1 VDQLTFAGA
10 PGIIVLSAYAVMM
23 LGIGFWVS
31 RSRKGVRDDM
41 QSYYLAGRNLGVIVL
56 FFTLYATQYSGNN
69 IVGYAPSAYRM
80 GFAWWQSVMFM
91 TVIIGGY
98 LLFAPRLHRIARKH
112 RFITPTD
119 WLRHRFDSPA
129 VSLLAA
135 LLMLW
140 ALGNFLLE
148 QLVAMGHGISGL
160 TGGTVPYQAAMLAFV
175 FVMLAYSWLGGMRAV
190 AFTDVMQG
198 VALLLGVLVL
208 VGGGLYLIGGSLGD
222 AFGHVVTA
230 EPDKAAT
237 PPREASVSWLSMLV
251 LVGIG
256 AAVYPHAIQ
265 RVYAAESAATLRRSL
280 ARMAW
285 MPLVTTALV
294 FVAGIIAIQ
303 LYPGLS
309 DGESEQLVG
318 MIANDVAG
326 INPFFYVMMI
336 LLFGGVV
343 AAIVSTADSVL
354 LAFSS
359 IISKDIVRQHLAP
372 SASEK
377 TVLLVGKVGGVVAL
391 AGLLML
397 AWNPPTLL
405 VNIFVLKFEL
415 LIQIAPAF
423 IIGLYWK
430 RMSSTPVLCGMVVG
444 SLISGGMA
452 LADFPTLFGV
462 HAGVV
467 GLTVNTVIAVIG
479 SLLVP
484 QRGEPVAGPGPV
496 PEAEAEAEAGPD
508 ATRDGSTE
516 PGEDSSPKAAG
527 QGL

>member
-1 VDQLTFAGA
+1 MEQLTFAGA
-10 PGIIVLSAYAVMM
+10 PGIIVLCVYALMM

-31 RSRKGVRDDM
+31 RRRPGVRDDM
-41 QSYYLAGRNLGVIVL
+41 QNYYLAGRHLGILVL

-80 GFAWWQSVMFM
+80 GFEWWQSVMFM

-98 LLFAPRLHRIARKH
+98 LLFAPRLNRIARRE

-119 WLRHRFDSPA
+119 WLRHRFASPA

-148 QLVAMGHGISGL
+148 QLIAMGHGISGL
-160 TGGTVPYQAAMLAFV
+160 TGGTVPYQMAMLGFV
-175 FVMLAYSWLGGMRAV
+175 AVMLAYSWLGGMRAV

-198 VALLLGVLVL
+198 IALLLGVFVL
-208 VGGGLYLIGGSLGD
+208 VAGGLHLAGGDLGD
-222 AFGHVVTA
+222 TFGHVISA
-230 EPDKAAT
+230 EPDKVAT
-237 PPREASVSWLSMLV
+237 PSTEGSVSWLSILV

-265 RVYAAESAATLRRSL
+265 RIYAAESESTLRRSL
-280 ARMAW
+280 SRMAW
-285 MPLVTTALV
+285 MPLITTAVVFLV
-294 FVAGIIAIQ
+294 GIIAIQ

-309 DGESEQLVG
+309 EGESEQLVG
-318 MIANDVAG
+318 RIANDVAG

-354 LAFSS
+354 LAFSA
-359 IISKDIVRQHLAP
+359 IVSKDVIQQHVAP
-372 SASEK
+372 RASER
-377 TVLLVGKVGGVVAL
+377 TALLAGKVCGIVAV
-391 AGLLML
+391 AALLL
-397 AWNPPTLL
+397 IAWNPPTLL

-423 IIGLYWK
+423 ILGLYWS
-430 RMSSTPVLCGMVVG
+430 RMSAASVLWGMVVG
-444 SLISGGMA
+444 SVIAGGMA
-452 LADFPTLFGV
+452 LSGVDTFHGV

-467 GLTVNTVIAVIG
+467 GLVANVAVATVG
-479 SLLVP
+479 SLLRP
-484 QRGEPVAGPGPV
+484 APASGEPLPTDS
-496 PEAEAEAEAGPD
+496 PERRP
-508 ATRDGSTE
+508 
-516 PGEDSSPKAAG
+516 SPER
-527 QGL
+527 

>member
-1 VDQLTFAGA
+1 MQELTFAGT
-10 PGIIVLSAYAVMM
+10 PGILVLIAYALMM

-31 RSRKGVRDDM
+31 YSRPGVREDM
-41 QSYYLAGRNLGVIVL
+41 QSYYLAGRHLGIVVL

-69 IVGYAPSAYRM
+69 IVGYAPAAYRM

-91 TVIIGGY
+91 TIIIAGY
-98 LLFAPRLHRIARKH
+98 MLFAPRLHNIAKRQQ
-112 RFITPTD
+112 FLTPTD
-119 WLRHRFDSPA
+119 WLRYRFGSPA
-129 VSLLAA
+129 ITLLSA

-140 ALGNFLLE
+140 GLGNYLLE

-160 TGGTVPYQAAMLAFV
+160 TGGTVPYQIAMLGFV
-175 FVMLAYSWLGGMRAV
+175 FVMLAYSWMGGMRAV

-198 VALLLGVLVL
+198 IALLLGVAVL
-208 VGGGLYLIGGSLGD
+208 VAGGLYLIGGHLGD
-222 AFGHVVTA
+222 AFSYVVA
-230 EPDKAAT
+230 EHPDKAAV
-237 PPREASVSWLSMLV
+237 PPVESSVSWISILV

-265 RVYAAESAATLRRSL
+265 RIYAAENTQTLRRSL

-285 MPLVTTALV
+285 MPLVTTAV
-294 FVAGIIAIQ
+294 IFVVGIIGIQ

-309 DGESEQLVG
+309 DTQSEQLVG
-318 MIANDVAG
+318 RIANDVAA

-354 LAFSS
+354 LSFSS
-359 IISKDIVRQHLAP
+359 IISNDIYRRHIRP
-372 SASEK
+372 DASEQRA
-377 TVLLVGKVGGVVAL
+377 LMVGKICGLVAVGG
-391 AGLLML
+391 LLIL

-430 RMSSTPVLCGMVVG
+430 RMHSQPVFYGM
-444 SLISGGMA
+444 LIGALLAGGMA
-452 LADFPTLFGV
+452 LAGIGKVYGV
-462 HAGVV
+462 HAGVI
-467 GLTVNTVIAVIG
+467 GLLVNTAIAVVG

-484 QRGEPVAGPGPV
+484 ARD
-496 PEAEAEAEAGPD
+496 EAAFLEK
-508 ATRDGSTE
+508 
-516 PGEDSSPKAAG
+516 SSN
-527 QGL
+527 

>member
-1 VDQLTFAGA
+1 MDQLTFAGA
-10 PGIIVLSAYAVMM
+10 PGVIVLSAYAVMM
-23 LGIGFWVS
+23 LAIGFWVS
-31 RSRKGVRDDM
+31 RGRRGVRDDM
-41 QSYYLAGRNLGVIVL
+41 QSYYLAGRNLGVLVL

-98 LLFAPRLHRIARKH
+98 LLFAPRLHKIARKN

-119 WLRHRFDSPA
+119 WLRHRFGSPA
-129 VSLLAA
+129 VSLVAA

-140 ALGNFLLE
+140 ALGNYLLE

-160 TGGTVPYQAAMLAFV
+160 TGGTVPYQVAMLAFV

-198 VALLLGVLVL
+198 IALLLGVLVL
-208 VGGGLYLIGGSLGD
+208 VGGGLYLVGGGLGD

-237 PPREASVSWLSMLV
+237 PPLEGSVSWLSILV

-285 MPLVTTALV
+285 MPLITTALV
-294 FVAGIIAIQ
+294 FMVGIIAIQ

-309 DGESEQLVG
+309 DAESEQLVG
-318 MIANDVAG
+318 LIANDVAG

-377 TVLLVGKVGGVVAL
+377 TVLLVGKLGGVIAL
-391 AGLLML
+391 AGLLVL

-430 RMSSTPVLCGMVVG
+430 RMASAPVLCGMVVG
-444 SLISGGMA
+444 ALISGGMA
-452 LADFPTLFGV
+452 LAGVPTLYGV

-467 GLTVNTVIAVIG
+467 GLAVNTVVAVLG
-479 SLLVP
+479 SLLVSGRSLP
-484 QRGEPVAGPGPV
+484 QAQEDDTDPRE
-496 PEAEAEAEAGPD
+496 D
-508 ATRDGSTE
+508 AAR
-516 PGEDSSPKAAG
+516 PGEEGAAD
-527 QGL
+527 QV

>member
-1 VDQLTFAGA
+1 MDQLTFAGA
-10 PGIIVLSAYAVMM
+10 PGIIVLSAYAAMM
-23 LGIGFWVS
+23 LAIGFWVS
-31 RSRKGVRDDM
+31 RGRRGVRDDM
-41 QSYYLAGRNLGVIVL
+41 QSYYLAGRNLGVLVL

-69 IVGYAPSAYRM
+69 IIGYAPSAYRT

-91 TVIIGGY
+91 TVVIAGY
-98 LLFAPRLHRIARKH
+98 LLFAPRLHRVAREH
-112 RFITPTD
+112 GFITPTD
-119 WLRHRFDSPA
+119 WLRHRFGSPA
-129 VSLLAA
+129 VSLVAA

-148 QLVAMGHGISGL
+148 QLVAMGHGIAGL
-160 TGGTVPYQAAMLAFV
+160 TGGTVPYQVAMLAFV
-175 FVMLAYSWLGGMRAV
+175 IVMLAYSWLGGMRAV

-198 VALLLGVLVL
+198 GALLLGVLVL
-208 VGGGLYLIGGSLGD
+208 VAGGLYLVGGGLGE
-222 AFGHVVTA
+222 AFAHVVTA

-237 PPREASVSWLSMLV
+237 PTREGSVSWLSMLL

-265 RVYAAESAATLRRSL
+265 RVYAAESAATLRGSL

-285 MPLVTTALV
+285 MPLITTALV
-294 FVAGIIAIQ
+294 FVVGIIAIR

-309 DGESEQLVG
+309 DAESEQIVG

-326 INPFFYVMMI
+326 INPFFYVLMI

-354 LAFSS
+354 LSFSS
-359 IISKDIVRQHLAP
+359 IISKDIVREHLAP
-372 SASEK
+372 GAAEK
-377 TVLLVGKVGGVVAL
+377 TVLLAGKLGGVVAL
-391 AGLLML
+391 SGLLVL

-423 IIGLYWK
+423 IVGLYWK
-430 RMSSTPVLCGMVVG
+430 RMAAGPVLHGMVVG
-444 SLISGGMA
+444 ALISGGMA
-452 LADFPTLFGV
+452 LAGVPTLYGV

-467 GLTVNTVIAVIG
+467 GLAVNTAVAVLG
-479 SLLVP
+479 SLLVTP
-484 QRGEPVAGPGPV
+484 RPAPEPAEPSGGRPVEDAGEEVV
-496 PEAEAEAEAGPD
+496 
-508 ATRDGSTE
+508 DGS
-516 PGEDSSPKAAG
+516 P
-527 QGL
+527 